1 LPVKMRRG
9 EPHRCHG
16 NAADLWAHGTEK
28 CQLVTGY
35 ALAGGVWLSHSW
47 VVEDKNLYETAEP
60 FDRYF
65 GAALGPL
72 LAWKFWVENFSL
84 PRFGDS
90 EPPPGFWEE
99 RPGLV
104 NLSRTIAEMPPDVYR
119 RLLTAESLGRTA

>member
-1 LPVKMRRG
+1 MRRG

-16 NAADLWAHGTEK
+16 NAADLWARDTEK
-28 CQLVTGY
+28 YQLVTGY
-35 ALAGGVWLSHSW
+35 ALDAGVWASHSW
-47 VVEDKNLYETAEP
+47 VVDDENLYETAEP

-99 RPGLV
+99 RPDLV
-104 NLSRTIAEMPPDVYR
+104 NLSRTIAGLPRDELSR
-119 RLLTAESLGRTA
+119 RLTAQSLGRTA